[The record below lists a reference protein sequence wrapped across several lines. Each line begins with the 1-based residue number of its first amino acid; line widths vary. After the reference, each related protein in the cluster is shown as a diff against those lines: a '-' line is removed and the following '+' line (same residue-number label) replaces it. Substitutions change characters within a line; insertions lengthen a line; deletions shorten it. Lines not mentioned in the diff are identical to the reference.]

1 MENILEETKNIMRRY
16 NIKPNKSLG
25 QNFLINS
32 EVVENIVQSSD
43 ITKDDMVIE
52 IGPGLGVLTKYL
64 LEKAKKV
71 VCIELDT
78 KMVKILQD
86 RFSEYDNIEIINTD
100 VLKINLNEI
109 IEKNKGEIRKVK
121 VVANLPYYI
130 TTPIIMKL
138 IEDRLD
144 IESITVMIQKEV
156 ADRLIEIP
164 GGKNTGAITYTVYY
178 YCTSKKIMEVPNT
191 SFIPEPEVT
200 SEIIKMDLRYKPV
213 VDVENGTTKKVKIS
227 TLLTALVEKNAGAH
241 NSIYRGK
248 DITDLF
254 YDGTLSKQIAA
265 GTFDDI
271 FVGDYIIGKTS
282 GRKYLVADINYR
294 LHMGDTEC
302 TKLHVLMIPERIMG
316 TAQMNASNITDGAY
330 IGSAM
335 YKTNLAQF
343 KTVIKNDFE
352 TSHILKHRNLLQ
364 NAVSNG
370 CETGGT
376 WYDSDIELMN
386 EIMVYGCQIFK
397 NATNGSTFPN
407 NYQID
412 NSQLSLFR
420 LRHDSI
426 VARNDAGDRYWY
438 WLRDVVSSTSFASVS
453 YRGYSGY
460 SSASN
465 VGGVR
470 PAFLIV

>member
-213 VDVENGTTKKVKIS
+213 VDVENPQIMFRIIKSAFMQRRK
-227 TLLTALVEKNAGAH
+227 TLLNALTNANVFINKEQGI
-241 NSIYRGK
+241 N
-248 DITDLF
+248 
-254 YDGTLSKQIAA
+254 TLKELNLKENVRAEELTIQD
-265 GTFDDI
+265 F
-271 FVGDYIIGKTS
+271 
-282 GRKYLVADINYR
+282 
-294 LHMGDTEC
+294 
-302 TKLHVLMIPERIMG
+302 
-316 TAQMNASNITDGAY
+316 SNITKIVFG
-330 IGSAM
+330 
-335 YKTNLAQF
+335 K
-343 KTVIKNDFE
+343 
-352 TSHILKHRNLLQ
+352 LK
-364 NAVSNG
+364 G
-370 CETGGT
+370 KKGT
-376 WYDSDIELMN
+376 D
-386 EIMVYGCQIFK
+386 
-397 NATNGSTFPN
+397 P
-407 NYQID
+407 
-412 NSQLSLFR
+412 QLPF
-420 LRHDSI
+420 
-426 VARNDAGDRYWY
+426 
-438 WLRDVVSSTSFASVS
+438 
-453 YRGYSGY
+453 
-460 SSASN
+460 
-465 VGGVR
+465 
-470 PAFLIV
+470 